1 MEDYPLTLREA
12 IHLYINEISC
22 SAAPRTIEY
31 YKDNLK
37 KFLDYVQNND
47 GIPFVMDI
55 YLSDVTR
62 NHFISYIQ
70 WLREKK
76 LKNVSINTY
85 TRAVRVFSNW
95 LADNGYIESSFAN
108 VKKLRD
114 DSEIVYPLT
123 DSQAGIITKYL
134 SANPVFGSR
143 NIAIFYLM
151 LDCGLRL
158 KEVIGLDISD
168 IKKNSLLIRNS
179 KYNKS
184 RMVPLPYHVSYAL
197 DVVTDGRSSGPVFLT
212 DAGERISKAAITKV
226 FTNIKK
232 NTGIYVHPHLL
243 RHTFATS
250 FVAGGGNLE
259 ILRILMGH
267 ADYNITQRYLHIA
280 AQITITG
287 ENIYKLDKVF
297 FKNYNNYKEEVVK

>member
-1 MEDYPLTLREA
+1 MEENPATLREA
-12 IHLYINEISC
+12 IQLYINEIKC

-31 YKDNLK
+31 YQGNLK
-37 KFLDYVQNND
+37 KFLDYVENPE
-47 GIPFVMDI
+47 GLPFIEDVL
-55 YLSDVTR
+55 LSDITR
-62 NHFISYIQ
+62 NHFVNYIQ
-70 WLREKK
+70 FLRSKR

-85 TRAVRVFSNW
+85 TRAVKVFSNW
-95 LADNGYIESSFAN
+95 LVENEYIEKSFAN

-123 DSQAGIITKYL
+123 DSQAGIIVNYL
-134 SANPVFGSR
+134 SANPVFGNR
-143 NIAIFYLM
+143 NKAIFYLM

-158 KEVIGLDISD
+158 KEVMGLDVSD
-168 IKKNSLLIRNS
+168 IKKNSILIRNS

-184 RMVPLPYHVSYAL
+184 RMVPLPDHVSYAL
-197 DVVTDGRSSGPVFLT
+197 DFVIDGRSSGSVFLT
-212 DAGERISKAAITKV
+212 DAGDRISKSAITKV

-297 FKNYNNYKEEVVK
+297 FKNYNN

>member
-1 MEDYPLTLREA
+1 MKEDPVTLREA
-12 IHLYINEISC
+12 IQLYINEIKCYAS
-22 SAAPRTIEY
+22 PRTIEY
-31 YKDNLK
+31 YQENLK
-37 KFLDYVQNND
+37 KFSDYVETSE
-47 GIPFVMDI
+47 GVPFIEDVF
-55 YLSDVTR
+55 LSDITR
-62 NHFISYIQ
+62 NNFVSYIQ
-70 WLREKK
+70 WLRIKK

-95 LADNGYIESSFAN
+95 LVENNYIEKSFAN

-114 DSEIVYPLT
+114 DSQIVYPLT
-123 DSQAGIITKYL
+123 DSQAGIIINYL
-134 SANPVFGSR
+134 SGNPIFGRR
-143 NIAIFYLM
+143 NITIFYLM

-158 KEVIGLDISD
+158 QEVIGLDITD

-184 RMVPLPYHVSYAL
+184 RMVPLPGFVEYSL
-197 DVVTDGRSSGPVFLT
+197 DLVKEGRSSGPVFLT
-212 DAGERISKAAITKV
+212 GSGERITKSAITKV

-259 ILRILMGH
+259 ILRLLMGH
-267 ADYNITQRYLHIA
+267 SDYNITQRYLHIA

-297 FKNYNNYKEEVVK
+297 FRNYNN